1 MESKKLDETRPTSP
15 DSGEG
20 QITETTSSPIGSIA
34 VPTPEENKPFSA
46 PVTASS
52 DEGADESRFSAANEA
67 PPPVVDEPA
76 VPVAR
81 RGSKRWI
88 LWAILGVFLLAL
100 IAAGSVYAGYN
111 SAVDARMQNQSTMVA
126 GEAANQFILA
136 QQDIALKNY
145 DRARQRLE
153 YVIQLDPNYPDA
165 SNQLTF
171 ILTQQRITASPTLAP
186 TPTLTPTPDY
196 RTRDEMF
203 TQAQNLLVGHDW
215 TGVIDTLLLL
225 RKNYPD
231 YMAVKVDG
239 MLFVAL
245 RNRGLE
251 KISQK
256 QDLEGGNYDLT
267 LAERFGPLDG
277 EAQTWREWAGIYILG
292 ASYWGVDWAQ
302 SVYYFAQ
309 IADAVPNMSDASGW
323 TAINRYKD
331 ALLGYGDWLAA
342 KGEWC
347 SAQEQYDTYMTLLAD
362 PQVEPTA
369 VHAAE
374 QCSSGAQPPETTGTP
389 GTPGA
394 PVTTP
399 GATQGAT
406 EVPTTPTA
414 PVPTQQPQNTP
425 YP

>member
-1 MESKKLDETRPTSP
+1 MESTKLDETHPTSP
-15 DSGEG
+15 DPGEG
-20 QITETTSSPIGSIA
+20 EVTQPTSSPTQSIFMPA
-34 VPTPEENKPFSA
+34 QEENSPLSS
-46 PVTASS
+46 PDPASS
-52 DEGADESRFSAANEA
+52 EEEAGEADLISASEA
-67 PPPVVDEPA
+67 PPPGTDELPA
-76 VPVAR
+76 PAAR
-81 RGSKRWI
+81 RGSRKWI
-88 LWAILGVFLLAL
+88 LWAILGVLLLAL

-111 SAVDARMQNQSTMVA
+111 SAVDDRMHNQSTLVA
-126 GEAANQFILA
+126 GEAASQYIQA
-136 QQDIALKNY
+136 QQDIALGNY

-165 SNQLTF
+165 SRQLTLV
-171 ILTQQRITASPTLAP
+171 LTQLRITASPTLAP

-203 TQAQNLLVGHDW
+203 TQAQSMLVGHDW

-251 KISQK
+251 KIAQK

-277 EAQTWREWAGIYILG
+277 EAQTWREWAEIYILG
-292 ASYWGVDWAQ
+292 ASYWGVDWGQ

-331 ALLGYGDWLAA
+331 ALLGYGNWLAA

-347 SAQEQYDTYMTLLAD
+347 SAQEQFDTYMTLLAD

-369 VHAAE
+369 VFAAE
-374 QCSSGAQPPETTGTP
+374 QCSSGAQAPETP
-389 GTPGA
+389 GT
-394 PVTTP
+394 TP
-399 GATQGAT
+399 G
-406 EVPTTPTA
+406 VTPTA
-414 PVPTQQPQNTP
+414 PEQTQQPQTTP